1 MLNPWSNIA
10 RLPIQRNV
18 MVNNFTKLIVPP
30 ERTVQRTN
38 LDELLTELRNQ
49 FTDCLAATKGCED
62 FQVDCWRLLI
72 QLERE
77 IIIKDDLMVGK
88 YTLRGDSLDSI
99 VIFKSDGEAGSFP
112 IQKLEKKIDD
122 LWDKEF

>member
-1 MLNPWSNIA
+1 MAIK
-10 RLPIQRNV
+10 I
-18 MVNNFTKLIVPP
+18 I
-30 ERTVQRTN
+30 ERPVTVEKKSN
-38 LDELLTELRNQ
+38 LDELITELRNQ
-49 FTDCLAATKGCED
+49 FVACLQSGKGCED
-62 FQVDCWRLLI
+62 FQVDCWRILI

-77 IIIKDDLMVGK
+77 TITKDDLIIGK

-112 IQKLEKKIDD
+112 TQKLEKQINE